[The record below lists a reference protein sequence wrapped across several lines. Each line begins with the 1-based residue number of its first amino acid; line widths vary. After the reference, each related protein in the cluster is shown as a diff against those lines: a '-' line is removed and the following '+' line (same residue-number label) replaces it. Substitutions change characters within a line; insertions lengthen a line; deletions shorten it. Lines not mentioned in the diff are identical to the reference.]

1 MSEDLYAR
9 ARALA
14 VEAIGGSGGEEAPK
28 ALFVVVGEMMLEAMD
43 RGLGA
48 RDLAEELR
56 ALAERVDSSPPED
69 MTEYNADGSVHCFM
83 FKTNGVPF
91 RCPCAG
97 NVFHRPDRTKKDL
110 YQCNSC
116 GMRYHGE

>member
-14 VEAIGGSGGEEAPK
+14 VEAIGANGDEEAPK

-69 MTEYNADGSVHCFM
+69 MTEYYAEAADV
-83 FKTNGVPF
+83 
-91 RCPCAG
+91 
-97 NVFHRPDRTKKDL
+97 D
-110 YQCNSC
+110 
-116 GMRYHGE
+116 